1 MTNEREALKLALS
14 QLRVLGV
21 FAATKLSAAEAT
33 IQSAVLEKVEAALSQ
48 PSPALPNSEMW
59 RHKKSGGIYAWVM
72 TVVREDD
79 QKVLVVYRGVND
91 GVRWARPASE
101 FYDGRFE
108 RVDTADQPTEPA
120 QPTTQPPPAVP
131 TRARALRDGEVMG
144 AYMDFDRTAN
154 RAWTS
159 AEYIVHF
166 GVYVSQR
173 TVAALSQPSP
183 AVPVLHALIR
193 SNGSGFVTYD
203 GVPLVSENVVR
214 PFEAGQVPMPLY
226 AAPQPAEPAAE
237 PMVSIDQI
245 AVFTGW
251 KASAIYKRLGNRA
264 DQWTLNEWVSAFDII
279 NAILTATPA
288 SSPTEQPAT
297 QAGAGERCQHCIDR
311 HDGFYGSYA
320 PSCPVHDDDGKLR
333 ATPTTEQPGD
343 ADTVELIVRGCCETD
358 PADPDQHNTICIS
371 VSDLRGV
378 LQSHLDAAR
387 AAHGKGGQG

>member
-183 AVPVLHALIR
+183 AVPVVSFDVASARAHAKRLR
-193 SNGSGFVTYD
+193 TATNDTRNWDYQSWTTMMQMAATYLD
-203 GVPLVSENVVR
+203 NACNAL
-214 PFEAGQVPMPLY
+214 
-226 AAPQPAEPAAE
+226 AAPQPTEPAQPVAATWKVYQIKQALGESIWIDASWAE
-237 PMVSIDQI
+237 FQEC
-245 AVFTGW
+245 TTE
-251 KASAIYKRLGNRA
+251 KR
-264 DQWTLNEWVSAFDII
+264 
-279 NAILTATPA
+279 ILHAKLA
-288 SSPTEQPAT
+288 QPAT

-311 HDGFYGSYA
+311 HDGFYGSFA
-320 PSCPVHDDDGKLR
+320 PPCPVHDDDGKLR

-343 ADTVELIVRGCCETD
+343 GDTVELIVRGCCETD